1 MSALIPGVL
10 EVTKPNGA
18 AAPVVLDS
26 PHSGSAYP
34 ADFDSIAPS
43 HVIRKAEDAFVDEL
57 FAAAPECGA
66 SLLRAL
72 FPRAYIDPNRSV
84 DDIDQTLLDQA
95 WPGPVRASEKTR
107 LGHGLVWRTCPPDHA
122 LYDRKLSVAE
132 ISARI
137 DTYWRPYHAAL
148 RRSLDAAHHRFGAVW
163 HINCH
168 SMPTMAA
175 PHASGASSGW
185 GDFVLGDRDGSTC
198 DPAFI
203 GLIGETLKGF
213 GYDVRFNDPYK
224 GMELIR
230 AYSDPGRRRHGVQI
244 EINRSIYMDES
255 NVERSGGFADLRDNL
270 TRLIEVVCAYARE
283 TTSSA

>member
-1 MSALIPGVL
+1 MNTLIPGVL
-10 EVTKPNGA
+10 EVTGPDGS

-26 PHSGSAYP
+26 PHSGTRQP
-34 ADFDSIAPS
+34 ADFGCIAPS
-43 HVIRKAEDAFVDEL
+43 YIIRKAGDSFVDEL

-72 FPRAYIDPNRSV
+72 YPRSYIDPNRSL
-84 DDIDQTLLDQA
+84 DDIDQTLLDEA
-95 WPGPVRASEKTR
+95 WPEPLRPSEKTR

-122 LYDRKLSVAE
+122 LYDRKLTVAE
-132 ISARI
+132 MRGRI

-148 RRSLDAAHHRFGAVW
+148 RGALDEAHRRFGAVW

-168 SMPTMAA
+168 SMPTMGA
-175 PHASGASSGW
+175 PNGLNGSPGW

-203 GLIGETLKGF
+203 ALIAETLTGF

-230 AYSDPGRRRHGVQI
+230 AYSDPGRRRYSVQI

-255 NVERSGGFADLRDNL
+255 NVERNGGFSDLRNNL
-270 TRLIEVVCAYARE
+270 TRLIDVVCDYARA
-283 TTSSA
+283 TSKSA